1 MDRRNRKKRITHVL
15 LSSMLVLLIVFV
27 GVPLVAAIEVEN
39 PHATFVLLAL
49 IVGSY
54 STLYL
59 R

>member
-1 MDRRNRKKRITHVL
+1 VDSKNHKKQIGHVV
-15 LSSMLVLLIVFV
+15 LSTILSLIIVFV
-27 GVPLVAAIEVEN
+27 GLPLISAIGVEN
-39 PHATFVLLAL
+39 TLSKALLLVL

>member
-39 PHATFVLLAL
+39 PPAMFVLLAL

>member
-1 MDRRNRKKRITHVL
+1 MDRRNHKKRITHVL
-15 LSSMLVLLIVFV
+15 LSAMLALVIVFV
-27 GVPLVAAIEVEN
+27 GVPLVAAIELEN
-39 PHATFVLLAL
+39 PSATFVLLAL

>member
-1 MDRRNRKKRITHVL
+1 MDRKNRRKRITHVL
-15 LSSMLVLLIVFV
+15 LSSMLALLIVFV
-27 GVPLVAAIEVEN
+27 GVPLVAAVEVEN
-39 PHATFVLLAL
+39 PHAMFVLLAL

>member
-1 MDRRNRKKRITHVL
+1 MDRKNRRKRITHVL
-15 LSSMLVLLIVFV
+15 VSSMLALVIVFV

-39 PHATFVLLAL
+39 PHAMFVLLAL

>member
-15 LSSMLVLLIVFV
+15 LSAMLALMIVFV
-27 GVPLVAAIEVEN
+27 GVPLVSAIEVEN

>member
-1 MDRRNRKKRITHVL
+1 MDRKNHKKRITHVL
-15 LSSMLVLLIVFV
+15 LSAMLALVIVFV
-27 GVPLVAAIEVEN
+27 GVPLVAAIELEN
-39 PHATFVLLAL
+39 PSATFVLLAL

>member
-1 MDRRNRKKRITHVL
+1 MDRKNRRKRITHVL
-15 LSSMLVLLIVFV
+15 VSSMLALVIVFV
-27 GVPLVAAIEVEN
+27 GVPLVAAVEVEN
-39 PHATFVLLAL
+39 PHAMFVLLAL

>member
-1 MDRRNRKKRITHVL
+1 MDKKSRRKRVTHVL
-15 LSSMLVLLIVFV
+15 LSAMLSLIIVFV

-39 PHATFVLLAL
+39 PSAMFVLLAL

>member
-1 MDRRNRKKRITHVL
+1 MDKKSRKKRITHVL
-15 LSSMLVLLIVFV
+15 LSSMLALAIVFV

-39 PHATFVLLAL
+39 PSATFVLLL
-49 IVGSY
+49 LVVGSY

>member
-1 MDRRNRKKRITHVL
+1 MDKRSRKKRITHVL

-49 IVGSY
+49 VVGSY

>member
-1 MDRRNRKKRITHVL
+1 MDKKSRKKRVTHVL
-15 LSSMLVLLIVFV
+15 LSAMLALVIVFV

-39 PHATFVLLAL
+39 PHAIFVLLAL

>member
-1 MDRRNRKKRITHVL
+1 MDRKNRRKRITHVL

-49 IVGSY
+49 VVGSY

>member
-1 MDRRNRKKRITHVL
+1 MDNNNHRKPLLRYVL
-15 LSSMLVLLIVFV
+15 VGIVALILVFV
-27 GVPLVAAIEVEN
+27 GVPTFAAIEVEN
-39 PHATFVLLAL
+39 PASTLVLLAL

>member
-1 MDRRNRKKRITHVL
+1 MDRRNRRKQITHVL
-15 LSSMLVLLIVFV
+15 LSAMLSLVIVFV
-27 GVPLVAAIEVEN
+27 GVPLVAAIEVES

>member
-1 MDRRNRKKRITHVL
+1 MDRKNHRKRITHVL
-15 LSSMLVLLIVFV
+15 LSTIAALVIVFV
-27 GVPLVAAIEVEN
+27 GVPLVSAIEVEN
-39 PHATFVLLAL
+39 PHAMFVLLLL

>member
-1 MDRRNRKKRITHVL
+1 MDRKNRKKRITHVL

-39 PHATFVLLAL
+39 PHAIFVLLAL

>member
-27 GVPLVAAIEVEN
+27 GVPLFAAIEVEN

>member
-1 MDRRNRKKRITHVL
+1 MGNNNHRKPLLRYVL
-15 LSSMLVLLIVFV
+15 VGIVALILVFV
-27 GVPLVAAIEVEN
+27 GVPTFAAIEVEN
-39 PHATFVLLAL
+39 PASTLVLLAL

>member
-1 MDRRNRKKRITHVL
+1 MDRKNRRKRITHVL
-15 LSSMLVLLIVFV
+15 VSSMLSLMIVFV
-27 GVPLVAAIEVEN
+27 GVPLVAAVEVEN
-39 PHATFVLLAL
+39 PHAMFVLLAL